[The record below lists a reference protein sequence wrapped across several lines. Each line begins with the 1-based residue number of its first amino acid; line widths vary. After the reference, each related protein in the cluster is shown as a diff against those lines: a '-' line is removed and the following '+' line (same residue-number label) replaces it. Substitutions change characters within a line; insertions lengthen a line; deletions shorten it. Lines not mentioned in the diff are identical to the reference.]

1 MGLGEFIH
9 VYRQLGESSGR
20 CSNLGNIFGGEA
32 MFDI

>member
-9 VYRQLGESSGR
+9 VYHQLEESSNR
-20 CSNLGNIFGGEA
+20 CLNLGNIFGGEA